1 MKRVALLFCLLCCS
15 LTMYPQVCWDLYD
28 EYHRLDAQY
37 ETLRTTYQKKACI
50 REMERLLR
58 LGKEANCGFTQRWS
72 KEVRERKQLLYP
84 SAVFESKEYVFDAAQ
99 QEVVIGVKLSGNIQL
114 VSYPSW
120 MKFTANEGNTGFI
133 FQLQENLS
141 VYERTGV
148 VEVEKDGKTHK
159 CTVTQEAALLLA
171 NVTEHIGFGQEG
183 GEGFVFVETNDTAW
197 EIYGSTSWFKTEY
210 TEDGIK
216 VVCPKSPD
224 KRRRTAKFKVRFAC
238 GVTRTVEIDQGN
250 GRSVLT
256 VPQTTVTFNNNGGK
270 NDRVVVQCNY
280 DQWTATPSVSWL
292 RVRRKY
298 DGISIECDP
307 NTGSQRT
314 ATIKIATTGP
324 EHIEEKI
331 TVVQAEAASFLY
343 TDKSEYSSDGTA
355 TVLHIPVKTNIP
367 NWNCTVE
374 EGGDWATVSKADDG
388 INVDL
393 ARNDLNAPR
402 TAKIRLSGEDHNL
415 TLSVSQPNRGYVGR
429 YNDYTETHSDWRLT
443 WFSIDVHGLTTLGNR
458 LSFVNTRW
466 KFVELSL
473 VGFTVDYFMEGMV
486 GASWEPIARAYMPV
500 TRDGKW
506 AAYLGMGAHISMTG
520 GFNYFLLETG
530 MEIQW
535 NEKYSSHIF
544 FKYNGECTFGMS
556 FDIGKWYNFKK

>member
-1 MKRVALLFCLLCCS
+1 MKRVALLFFLLCCS
-15 LTMYPQVCWDLYD
+15 LTMYSQICWDLYN

-37 ETLRTTYQKKACI
+37 ETLRTTNQKKACI
-50 REMERLLR
+50 KEMERILHR
-58 LGKEANCGFTQRWS
+58 GEEINCGFTPRWS
-72 KEVRERKQLLYP
+72 EEVRKRKQLLYP
-84 SAVFESKEYVFDAAQ
+84 TAVFGKKEYVFNAAQ

-120 MKFTANEGNTGFI
+120 MKFTENEGTTGFI

-148 VEVEKDGKTHK
+148 VEVKKDGKTHK
-159 CTVTQEAALLLA
+159 CTVRQEATPLLA

-183 GEGFVFVETNDTAW
+183 GEGYVFVETNDTAW
-197 EIYGSTSWFKTEY
+197 EIYGSTSWLKTEY
-210 TEDGIK
+210 AEDGIM
-216 VVCPKSPD
+216 VVCQKSPD
-224 KRRRTAKFKVRFAC
+224 KRRRSAKFKVRFAC

-250 GRSVLT
+250 GRPVLT

-270 NDRVVVQCNY
+270 NDRVIVRCDY
-280 DQWTATPSVSWL
+280 DQWTATPSDSWI

-307 NTGSQRT
+307 NTGAQRT
-314 ATIKIATTGP
+314 ATIKIATKGT

-355 TVLHIPVKTNIP
+355 TVLHIPVKTNFS

-374 EGGDWATVSKADDG
+374 EGSDWATVSKAEDG

-402 TAKIRLSGEDHNL
+402 TAKIRLSGGDHNL

-520 GFNYFLLETG
+520 GFNYFLLEAG